1 MYLTIILL
9 PLIGSIYS
17 GLYGRKIG
25 TKGSQLITTALVMI
39 TTLLA
44 IIAYIEVG
52 LNNIPVSLKLFRWVD
67 SESLNIWWGF
77 YFDSLTVSMLL
88 PVLIIS
94 SLVHLYSIEY
104 MSHDPLCVLGK
115 CNCGDKSSNSGDPL
129 KLMVPSN
136 IWKNICGW
144 INHSCKV
151 ISHKMIEKEIGNRG
165 SKSNNIIICKRATS
179 KWWLMCSNI
188 THLRCTLMGFERN
201 YQIKNLSNQLNKKQY
216 STLKFSPWFWT
227 GLIDAEGSFSIII
240 DKKIDRKLGWRVQS
254 KFQIGLH
261 IKDINLLLKLQ
272 QYLEGIGTIHKYPKQ
287 DKVIYSIDS
296 NKDLQNLLTHFNKY
310 PLISEKAADLYLFK
324 QAVELITNK
333 THLTEEGLLSIVNI
347 KASMNLGL
355 SDKLKTEFKGYI
367 PVERPVIK
375 TENIP
380 DPFWISGFVSGE
392 GCFDAL
398 ITNSSNKIG
407 KRIQLRLRIVQHE
420 RDLKLMEN
428 IIKYLGTGKIYK
440 YPDKLAVSLTIL
452 KFSDQTE
459 KIIPFFNKYPIDG
472 IKLNDYLDWCKIN
485 QLMNNGLHLTNEGLN
500 IIQKIKSGMNK
511 GRS

>member
-1 MYLTIILL
+1 MYLAIIVL
-9 PLIGSIYS
+9 PLLGSITAGFFGVKVGVS
-17 GLYGRKIG
+17 GA
-25 TKGSQLITTALVMI
+25 QLVTCITVTT

-44 IIAYIEVG
+44 IIAFFEVG
-52 LNNIPVSLKLFRWVD
+52 LNNIPVSIELFRWVD
-67 SESLNIWWGF
+67 SESLNVLWSF
-77 YFDSLTVSMLL
+77 NYDSLTVSMLI
-88 PVLIIS
+88 PVLIVS
-94 SLVHLYSIEY
+94 CLVHVYSIGY

-115 CNCGDKSSNSGDPL
+115 HNCGDKSSNSGNSL

-165 SKSNNIIICKRATS
+165 SKSNNNIICKRATS

-188 THLRCTLMGFERN
+188 THLRCTLMGFVRN

-216 STLKFSPWFWT
+216 STLEFSPWFWT

-240 DKKIDRKLGWRVQS
+240 DKKIDRKLGRNFKS
-254 KFQIGLH
+254 KFKIGLH
-261 IKDINLLLKLQ
+261 IKDLNLLLKLQ
-272 QYLEGIGTIHKYPKQ
+272 QYLEGIGTIHKYPKK
-287 DKVIYSIDS
+287 DKVIYSIDC
-296 NKDLQNLLTHFNKY
+296 NKYLQKLLIHFNKY

-333 THLTEEGLLSIVNI
+333 THLTEKGLLDIVNI

-367 PVERPVIK
+367 PVERPVINR
-375 TENIP
+375 ENIP

-398 ITNSSNKIG
+398 ITNSSKKIG
-407 KRIQLRLRIVQHE
+407 KRIQLRLTIVQHE

-440 YPDKLAVSLTIL
+440 YSDKLAVSLTIL
-452 KFSDQTE
+452 KLSDINE

-485 QLMNNGLHLTNEGLN
+485 QLMNNGLHLTNKGLN

-511 GRS
+511 GTS